1 MWRMKCAIS
10 REVLERLLSEAKGA
24 HSGEICG
31 LLLGR
36 NGFIDEAVSIA
47 NVAKDPECS
56 FLLDPAAHL
65 AASKKAR
72 QAGRGIVGHYHSHP
86 GGNPEPSPA
95 DAQAAEEQGL
105 YWLILAAGEARL
117 LISRRGGEIL
127 GAFGGIEIE
136 LF

>member
-10 REVLERLLSEAKGA
+10 REVLERLLSEAKA
-24 HSGEICG
+24 AQCREICG

-36 NGFIDEAVSIA
+36 NGFIDEAVSITNA
-47 NVAKDPECS
+47 ARDPKRS

-72 QAGRGIVGHYHSHP
+72 QAGRTIVGHYHSHP
-86 GGNPEPSPA
+86 GGNPEPSWA

-105 YWLILAAGEARL
+105 YWLILAAGDARL